1 MIRLLTVA
9 LSVAVAA
16 PAFAQSAKEKD
27 CGLQADVVGAVQAAR
42 LDRVKERDVATHIAD
57 GTPTWPENYNAVVP
71 LVTPWIYGLEMAELK
86 ENDLSAAWTELC
98 LAQ

>member
-1 MIRLLTVA
+1 MIRLLSVV

-16 PAFAQSAKEKD
+16 PAFAASAKEKD

-42 LDRVKERDVATHIAD
+42 LGSVNEADVVTHLAD
-57 GTPTWPENYNAVVP
+57 SAPAWPENYNAVVP
-71 LVTPWIYGLEMAELK
+71 LVTPWIYGLDISEVK
-86 ENDLSAAWTELC
+86 ENDLSAAWNELC